1 MLTYFLVIC
10 GFNNGFLCLVYTLQQ
25 EAPTPVGVPCRN
37 NEVPPSALT
46 NIFGAEF
53 HGSVSHSKA
62 VKLLTEDGMFL
73 VRNSSD
79 GQQTLSMR

>member
-1 MLTYFLVIC
+1 MA
-10 GFNNGFLCLVYTLQQ
+10 FLCLVYKLQQ
-25 EAPTPVGVPCRN
+25 EAPKPIGVPCRN
-37 NEVPPSALT
+37 KEVPSSALA

-62 VKLLTEDGMFL
+62 VKLLTEDGMYL

>member
-1 MLTYFLVIC
+1 MA
-10 GFNNGFLCLVYTLQQ
+10 FLCLVYQLQQ
-25 EAPTPVGVPCRN
+25 EAPKPIGVPCRN
-37 NEVPPSALT
+37 KEVPPSSTLA